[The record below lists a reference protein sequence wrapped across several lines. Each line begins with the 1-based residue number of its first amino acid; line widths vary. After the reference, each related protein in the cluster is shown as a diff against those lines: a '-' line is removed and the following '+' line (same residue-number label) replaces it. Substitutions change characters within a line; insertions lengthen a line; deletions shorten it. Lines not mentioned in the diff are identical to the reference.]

1 MRGGRDEGILVIA
14 AYRVSQKR
22 GAKAGPF
29 TAYSQ
34 QVDNMIREGDHTL
47 DPRTRILTDLE
58 NLITEKR
65 ALGFRPI
72 LMMDANDDWLDSKS
86 AACRSFLK

>member
-1 MRGGRDEGILVIA
+1 M
-14 AYRVSQKR
+14 SQKR
-22 GAKAGPF
+22 GAKAGPV

-34 QVDNMIREGDHTL
+34 QVDNMIQEGDLTL

-58 NLITEKR
+58 TLITEKR

-72 LMMDANDDWLDSKS
+72 LMMDANDGGLDSKNS
-86 AACRSFLK
+86 ISVLP